1 MEKMVLAGLTT
12 VTVISILAGCANTP
26 EGESARRGAK
36 YGAMGGAA
44 LGLGL
49 GALTG
54 DASFAAAGAAAGAM
68 AGAGAGAMYEYD
80 QHRDDNRTKMLADS
94 IGGAKA
100 GETVDDAGKRHLED
114 FIGQWNIN
122 IWALQPDGNR
132 VTATGTAKAVMNS
145 RTTVTITYD
154 EIEAT
159 GSEDDIEGTFV
170 FEYDPDNGFAL
181 TNEIEDS
188 GEKLTFVGEYIPDGN
203 KYNFYLTSGDGGT
216 MAGGQTRS
224 NMRLEIRV
232 SGQNMW
238 VAETFTL
245 IDGKEVQAQSYR
257 FTRK

>member
-1 MEKMVLAGLTT
+1 MKKLLLTVAAT
-12 VTVISILAGCANTP
+12 ITAIAMLMGCETP
-26 EGESARRGAK
+26 EGESAKRGAK
-36 YGAMGGAA
+36 YGAAGGAA

-54 DASFAAAGAAAGAM
+54 DARMAAAGAAAGAM
-68 AGAGAGAMYEYD
+68 AGAGAGAMYEYE
-80 QHRDDNRTKMLADS
+80 QHREDNRTKMMAEA

-100 GETVDDAGKRHLED
+100 GETVDDAGKRHLTD
-114 FIGQWNIN
+114 FIGEWNIN
-122 IWALQPDGNR
+122 IWVQQPDGR
-132 VTATGTAKAVMNS
+132 KVTATGTAKAVMDS
-145 RTTVTITYD
+145 LTTVKITYD
-154 EIEAT
+154 DIQAA
-159 GSEDDIEGTFV
+159 GMEDDIEGVFV
-170 FEYDPDNGFAL
+170 FEYDPEKGFAL

-203 KYNFYLTSGDGGT
+203 KYNFFLTSGDGGT
-216 MAGGQTRS
+216 MAGGKTRS

-245 IDGKEVQAQSYR
+245 VDGKEVQAQSYR